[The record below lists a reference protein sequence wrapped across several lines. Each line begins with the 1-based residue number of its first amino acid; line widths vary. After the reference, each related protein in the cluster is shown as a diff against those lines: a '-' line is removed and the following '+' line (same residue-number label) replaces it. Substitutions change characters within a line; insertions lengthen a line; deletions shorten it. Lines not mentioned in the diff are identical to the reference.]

1 MSWVNTYDSLYDAII
16 SSTGSNI
23 NKNIVRAEI
32 NNAWTKGGIK
42 GVEALAQSYGVEAH
56 GRVINSAGQQ
66 FINWWSVGET
76 APVGTYPPAV
86 YQEALEVDTIASTEE
101 KIVLRSLPKVADK
114 SIGSGAVQTFVKW
127 APLVGAVATGVGLGV
142 KSYKDYPVMWSDIS
156 NAIFSANFND
166 LVKIMCREY
175 NGEYKTYIKEDDV
188 ASVISALAY
197 KDVFTVNSIISK
209 IPSDTPSDTEID
221 VNFANIGLPETPA
234 GVFGYNYY
242 LSLAPTHKILGYTN
256 YVNTNNEEI
265 LQFYSIENNNLP
277 TKSIVKKDTYD
288 TYYTEV
294 YNCRFYNI
302 VVDLTTGALKTQFS
316 DIRKGSIYSGYNIRI
331 HSNYNTYVV
340 GGLNSEV
347 INKQGSNPL
356 FFIPETGNTLKNIT
370 PDMSILDIKNKLKN
384 TYPDWFNNGFT
395 SNEYDPTTDS
405 IVENNYIPLTLPTQN
420 PLTHDLDDPEYN
432 QEKAQEG
439 KPDPKNETQTQ
450 PLIQNEPNIPP
461 VSPPTPTP
469 SDNGGGL
476 VGSHGN
482 NGLWS
487 IYNPTLNELKS
498 LGGYLWSSN
507 IIEILQKFLNNPM
520 DCIISLHMIYATPST
535 NGKQNIILGYLD
547 SGVSANVVVN
557 QFIDIDCGSV
567 NTTEYFGDARDYV
580 SPYTNV
586 ECYLPFIGIVKL
598 KTEDIIGSNINI
610 IYTLDVLTGAIL
622 CKIFVTKNG
631 ARQQLYTFNG
641 NASVQIPLTGSDRTR
656 LLSGAVTGAVAGITT
671 GGLIGAV
678 AGGVA
683 GGLMGGTSIERSGN
697 FSANSGA
704 LGIKKP
710 YLIISRKTPYDAD
723 NYNDYYGY
731 PTNKTVVLN
740 NCKGF
745 TRVKDIHVNI
755 PNATNEEKIEIETLL
770 KNGIII

>member
-16 SSTGSNI
+16 ASTGSNI

-32 NNAWTKGGIK
+32 NNAWTKGGLS
-42 GVEALAQSYGVEAH
+42 GVEALAESYGVEDH
-56 GRVINSAGQQ
+56 GRVINKAGQQ

-76 APVGTYPPAV
+76 TPVGSFPPSV
-86 YQEALEVDTIASTEE
+86 YQEALEVDAIASTEE

-114 SIGSGAVQTFVKW
+114 GIGSGAVQTFVKW

-142 KSYKDYPVMWSDIS
+142 KSYKEYPVMWSDIS
-156 NAIFSANFND
+156 DAIFSANFND
-166 LVKIMCREY
+166 LVKVMCREY

-197 KDVFTVNSIISK
+197 KDAFDIDTITSNIPIDTPEGTMDTNFSVVGAPDSPSGIFAYDYYLENFSDYDIIMWADRKIISDSENVTFLYLAK
-209 IPSDTPSDTEID
+209 HEDLPSSGYVQKDLNGRYYINLSNIRFIQAR
-221 VNFANIGLPETPA
+221 VNI
-234 GVFGYNYY
+234 
-242 LSLAPTHKILGYTN
+242 
-256 YVNTNNEEI
+256 
-265 LQFYSIENNNLP
+265 
-277 TKSIVKKDTYD
+277 
-288 TYYTEV
+288 
-294 YNCRFYNI
+294 
-302 VVDLTTGALKTQFS
+302 TTGQLIERYTDVRTA
-316 DIRKGSIYSGYNIRI
+316 SITSGY
-331 HSNYNTYVV
+331 SETEDTKTA
-340 GGLNSEV
+340 GGLNV
-347 INKQGSNPL
+347 TVTQKKGNNPL

-420 PLTHDLDDPEYN
+420 PLIHDLDDPEYN

-439 KPDPKNETQTQ
+439 KPDPENKTQTQ
-450 PLIQNEPNIPP
+450 PLIQNEPDIPP

-547 SGVSANVVVN
+547 SGVSANVVSN

-567 NTTEYFGDARDYV
+567 NTVEYFGDARDYV
-580 SPYTNV
+580 APYTVV

-631 ARQQLYTFNG
+631 AKQQLYTFNG

-656 LLSGAVTGAVAGITT
+656 LLSGAITGAVAGITT

-731 PTNKTVVLN
+731 PSNKTVVLN

-745 TRVKDIHVNI
+745 TRVKDIYIDI
-755 PNATNEEKIEIETLL
+755 PNATSEEKNEIETLL

>member
-16 SSTGSNI
+16 ASTGSNI

-32 NNAWTKGGIK
+32 NNAWTKGGLS
-42 GVEALAQSYGVEAH
+42 GVEALAESYGVEAH

-76 APVGTYPPAV
+76 APVGSFPPSV
-86 YQEALEVDTIASTEE
+86 YQEALEVDAIASTEDT
-101 KIVLRSLPKVADK
+101 IVLRSLPKVADK
-114 SIGSGAVQTFVKW
+114 GIGSGAVQTFVKW
-127 APLVGAVATGVGLGV
+127 SPLVGAIATGVGLGV

-156 NAIFSANFND
+156 DAIFSANFND
-166 LVKIMCREY
+166 LVKIMCRA
-175 NGEYKTYIKEDDV
+175 NAGEYKTYIKEDDV
-188 ASVISALAY
+188 ASVISALAF
-197 KDVFTVNSIISK
+197 KDAFDIDTITSN
-209 IPSDTPSDTEID
+209 IPVDTPEGIMDT
-221 VNFANIGLPETPA
+221 NFSVVGAPDSPS
-234 GVFGYNYY
+234 GVFAYNYY
-242 LSLAPTHKILGYTN
+242 LENFSDYDIIEYVDRKTNDEKENVTFLYLAKH
-256 YVNTNNEEI
+256 ED
-265 LQFYSIENNNLP
+265 LP
-277 TKSIVKKDTYD
+277 TSGYVKKGLNGG
-288 TYYTEV
+288 YYIDLS
-294 YNCRFYNI
+294 NIRFIQARVNI
-302 VVDLTTGALKTQFS
+302 ATGQLIERYTDVRTA
-316 DIRKGSIYSGYNIRI
+316 SITSGYIE
-331 HSNYNTYVV
+331 TEDTKTA
-340 GGLNSEV
+340 GGLNV
-347 INKQGSNPL
+347 TVTQKKGNNPL

-370 PDMSILDIKNKLKN
+370 PDMSISDIKNKLRN

-395 SNEYDPTTDS
+395 SNEYDPTTDT

-450 PLIQNEPNIPP
+450 PLIQNEPSIPP

-487 IYNPTLNELKS
+487 IYNPTINELKS

-557 QFIDIDCGSV
+557 QFINIDCGSV
-567 NTTEYFGDARDYV
+567 NTVEYFGDARDYV
-580 SPYTNV
+580 APYTVV

-631 ARQQLYTFNG
+631 AKQQLYTFNG

-656 LLSGAVTGAVAGITT
+656 LLSGAITGAVAGITA

-723 NYNDYYGY
+723 NYSDYYGY
-731 PTNKTVVLN
+731 PSNKTVVLN
-740 NCKGF
+740 SCKGF
-745 TRVKDIHVNI
+745 TRVKDIHVDI

>member
-42 GVEALAQSYGVEAH
+42 GVEALAESYGVEAH
-56 GRVINSAGQQ
+56 GRVINSAGKE

-76 APVGTYPPAV
+76 APVGNFPPSV
-86 YQEALEVDTIASTEE
+86 YQEALEVNTISSTEDT
-101 KIVLRSLPKVADK
+101 IVLRSLPAVAEK
-114 SIGSGAVQTFVKW
+114 NIGSGAVQTFVKW

-156 NAIFSANFND
+156 DAIFSANFND

-197 KDVFTVNSIISK
+197 KDAFDIDTITSN
-209 IPSDTPSDTEID
+209 IPMDTPEGIMDT
-221 VNFANIGLPETPA
+221 NFSVVGAPDSPSGIFA
-234 GVFGYNYY
+234 YNYY
-242 LSLAPTHKILGYTN
+242 LENFNDYDIIMYEDRKISDNQNVTFLYLAKHEDLPTSAYIKLDTYGSYYTQLSN
-256 YVNTNNEEI
+256 IRFIQAKVNTITGQLIERYTDVRSASI
-265 LQFYSIENNNLP
+265 L
-277 TKSIVKKDTYD
+277 
-288 TYYTEV
+288 
-294 YNCRFYNI
+294 
-302 VVDLTTGALKTQFS
+302 
-316 DIRKGSIYSGYNIRI
+316 SGYIERGD
-331 HSNYNTYVV
+331 SKFA
-340 GGLNSEV
+340 GGLNV
-347 INKQGSNPL
+347 TITNKKGNNPL

-384 TYPDWFNNGFT
+384 TYPNWFNNGFT
-395 SNEYDPTTDS
+395 SNEYDPTTDT

-476 VGSHGN
+476 VGSGSN

-487 IYNPTLNELKS
+487 IYNPTINELKS

-535 NGKQNIILGYLD
+535 GGKQNIILGYLD

-557 QFIDIDCGSV
+557 QFINIDCGSV
-567 NTTEYFGDARDYV
+567 NTVEYFGDARDYV

-631 ARQQLYTFNG
+631 AKQQLYTFNG

-656 LLSGAVTGAVAGITT
+656 LLSGAITGAVAGITA

-731 PTNKTVVLN
+731 PSNKTVVLN
-740 NCKGF
+740 SCKGF

-755 PNATNEEKIEIETLL
+755 PNATNEEKNEIETLL

>member
-42 GVEALAQSYGVEAH
+42 GVEALAESYGVEAH

-76 APVGTYPPAV
+76 APVGTYAPSV
-86 YQEALEVDTIASTEE
+86 YQEALEVNTIASTEDT
-101 KIVLRSLPKVADK
+101 IVLRSLPAVADK
-114 SIGSGAVQTFVKW
+114 GIGSGAVQTFVKW
-127 APLVGAVATGVGLGV
+127 APLVGAIATGVGLGV
-142 KSYKDYPVMWSDIS
+142 KSYKEYPVMWSDIS
-156 NAIFSANFND
+156 DAIFSTNFND
-166 LVKIMCREY
+166 LVKIMCRA
-175 NGEYKTYIKEDDV
+175 NAGEYKTYIKEDDV

-197 KDVFTVNSIISK
+197 KDAFDIDTITSN
-209 IPSDTPSDTEID
+209 IPMDTPDGTTMNT
-221 VNFANIGLPETPA
+221 NFSVVGAPDSPSGIFA
-234 GVFGYNYY
+234 YDYY
-242 LSLAPTHKILGYTN
+242 LENFSDYDIIMYVDRKISDENENVTFLYLAKH
-256 YVNTNNEEI
+256 ED
-265 LQFYSIENNNLP
+265 LP
-277 TKSIVKKDTYD
+277 TSGYVKKGLNGE
-288 TYYTEV
+288 YYIDLS
-294 YNCRFYNI
+294 NIRFIQARANT
-302 VVDLTTGALKTQFS
+302 VTGQLLERYTDVRTA
-316 DIRKGSIYSGYNIRI
+316 SITSGYSEKNDEKKA
-331 HSNYNTYVV
+331 
-340 GGLNSEV
+340 GGLNV
-347 INKQGSNPL
+347 TVTQKKGNNPL

-420 PLTHDLDDPEYN
+420 PLTHDLNDPKYN

-439 KPDPKNETQTQ
+439 KPDPKNETQAQ
-450 PLIQNEPNIPP
+450 PLIQNEPSIPP

-487 IYNPTLNELKS
+487 IYNPTINELKS

-547 SGVSANVVVN
+547 SGVSANVVTN

-567 NTTEYFGDARDYV
+567 NTVEYFGDARDYV
-580 SPYTNV
+580 SPYTVV

-631 ARQQLYTFNG
+631 AKQQLYTFNG

-656 LLSGAVTGAVAGITT
+656 LLSGAITGAVAGITA

-731 PTNKTVVLN
+731 PSNKTVVLN

-745 TRVKDIHVNI
+745 TRVKDIHIDI
-755 PNATNEEKIEIETLL
+755 PNATNEEKNEIETLL

>member
-16 SSTGSNI
+16 ASTGSNI

-32 NNAWTKGGIK
+32 NNAWSKGGLS
-42 GVEALAQSYGVEAH
+42 GVEALAESYGVEAH

-76 APVGTYPPAV
+76 NPIGTYAPSV
-86 YQEALEVDTIASTEE
+86 YQEALEVNTVASTEDT
-101 KIVLRSLPKVADK
+101 IVLRSLPAVADK
-114 SIGSGAVQTFVKW
+114 GIGSGAVQTFVKW
-127 APLVGAVATGVGLGV
+127 APLVGAIATGVGLGV

-156 NAIFSANFND
+156 DAIFSANFND
-166 LVKIMCREY
+166 LVKIMCRA
-175 NGEYKTYIKEDDV
+175 NAGEYKTYIKEDDV
-188 ASVISALAY
+188 ASVISALAF
-197 KDVFTVNSIISK
+197 KDAFDIDTITSN
-209 IPSDTPSDTEID
+209 IPVDTPEGIMDT
-221 VNFANIGLPETPA
+221 NFSVVGAPDSPS
-234 GVFGYNYY
+234 GVFAYNYY
-242 LSLAPTHKILGYTN
+242 LENFSDYDIITYEDRKIISDNENVTFLYLAKHEDLPTSGYVKIDTYGEYYIDLSN
-256 YVNTNNEEI
+256 IRFIQAKVNTITGQLIQRYTDVRRASI
-265 LQFYSIENNNLP
+265 L
-277 TKSIVKKDTYD
+277 
-288 TYYTEV
+288 
-294 YNCRFYNI
+294 
-302 VVDLTTGALKTQFS
+302 
-316 DIRKGSIYSGYNIRI
+316 SGYFERND
-331 HSNYNTYVV
+331 SKFA
-340 GGLNSEV
+340 GGLNV
-347 INKQGSNPL
+347 TVTQKKGNNPL

-395 SNEYDPTTDS
+395 SNEYDPTTDT

-439 KPDPKNETQTQ
+439 KPDPENETQAQ
-450 PLIQNEPNIPP
+450 PLIQNEPSIPP

-487 IYNPTLNELKS
+487 IYNPTINELKS

-547 SGVSANVVVN
+547 SGVNANVVSN
-557 QFIDIDCGSV
+557 QFINIDCGSV
-567 NTTEYFGDARDYV
+567 NTTEYFGDARDYI

-631 ARQQLYTFNG
+631 AKQQLYTFNG

-656 LLSGAVTGAVAGITT
+656 LLSGAITGAVAGITA

-731 PTNKTVVLN
+731 PSNKTVVLN

-745 TRVKDIHVNI
+745 TRVKDIYVDI
-755 PNATNEEKIEIETLL
+755 PNATNEEKNEIETLL

>member
-16 SSTGSNI
+16 ASTGSNI

-32 NNAWTKGGIK
+32 NNAWSKGGIA
-42 GVEALAQSYGVEAH
+42 GVEALAESYGVEAH

-76 APVGTYPPAV
+76 TPVGSFPPSV
-86 YQEALEVDTIASTEE
+86 YQEALEVNTIASTDDT
-101 KIVLRSLPKVADK
+101 IVLRSLPAVADK
-114 SIGSGAVQTFVKW
+114 GIGSGAVQTFVKW

-166 LVKIMCREY
+166 LVKIMCRA
-175 NGEYKTYIKEDDV
+175 NAGEYKTYIKEDDV
-188 ASVISALAY
+188 ASVISALAF
-197 KDVFTVNSIISK
+197 KDAFDIDTITSN
-209 IPSDTPSDTEID
+209 IPVDTPEGIMDT
-221 VNFANIGLPETPA
+221 NFSVVGAPDSPS
-234 GVFGYNYY
+234 GVFAYNYY
-242 LSLAPTHKILGYTN
+242 LENFSDYDIITYEDRKIISDNENVTFLYLAKHEDLPTSGYVKIDTYGEYYIDLSN
-256 YVNTNNEEI
+256 IRFIQAKVNTITGQLIQRYTDVRRASI
-265 LQFYSIENNNLP
+265 L
-277 TKSIVKKDTYD
+277 
-288 TYYTEV
+288 
-294 YNCRFYNI
+294 
-302 VVDLTTGALKTQFS
+302 
-316 DIRKGSIYSGYNIRI
+316 SGYFERND
-331 HSNYNTYVV
+331 SKFA
-340 GGLNSEV
+340 GGLNV
-347 INKQGSNPL
+347 TVTQKKGNNPL

-395 SNEYDPTTDS
+395 SNEYDPTTDT

-439 KPDPKNETQTQ
+439 KPDPENETQAQ
-450 PLIQNEPNIPP
+450 PLIQNEPSIPP

-487 IYNPTLNELKS
+487 IYNPTINELKS

-547 SGVSANVVVN
+547 SGVNANVVSN
-557 QFIDIDCGSV
+557 QFINIDCGSV
-567 NTTEYFGDARDYV
+567 NTTEYFGDARDYI

-631 ARQQLYTFNG
+631 AKQQLYTFNG

-656 LLSGAVTGAVAGITT
+656 LLSGAITGAVAGITA

-731 PTNKTVVLN
+731 PSNKTVVLN

-745 TRVKDIHVNI
+745 TRVKDIYVDI
-755 PNATNEEKIEIETLL
+755 PNATNEEKNEIETLL
-770 KNGIII
+770 KTGIVI

>member
-42 GVEALAQSYGVEAH
+42 GVEALAESYGVEAH

-76 APVGTYPPAV
+76 TPVGTFPPSV
-86 YQEALEVDTIASTEE
+86 YQEALEVNTVASTEDT
-101 KIVLRSLPKVADK
+101 IVLRSLPKVADK

-156 NAIFSANFND
+156 DAIFSANFND

-188 ASVISALAY
+188 ADIISALAF
-197 KDVFTVNSIISK
+197 KDAFDIDTITSN
-209 IPSDTPSDTEID
+209 IPVDTPEGIMDT
-221 VNFANIGLPETPA
+221 NFSVVGAPDSPSGIFA
-234 GVFGYNYY
+234 YNYY
-242 LSLAPTHKILGYTN
+242 LENFSDYDIIMNADRKISDSENVTFLYLAKH
-256 YVNTNNEEI
+256 ED
-265 LQFYSIENNNLP
+265 LP
-277 TKSIVKKDTYD
+277 TSGYVKKGLDGE
-288 TYYTEV
+288 YYI
-294 YNCRFYNI
+294 NLSNIRFIQARANTI
-302 VVDLTTGALKTQFS
+302 TGQLIERYTDVRQAP
-316 DIRKGSIYSGYNIRI
+316 IISGYIETENDK
-331 HSNYNTYVV
+331 TA
-340 GGLNSEV
+340 GGLNV
-347 INKQGSNPL
+347 TVMHKKGNNPL

-395 SNEYDPTTDS
+395 SNEYDPTTDT

-420 PLTHDLDDPEYN
+420 PLTHDLDNPEYN

-439 KPDPKNETQTQ
+439 KPGPKNETQTQ

-476 VGSHGN
+476 VGSGSN

-487 IYNPTLNELKS
+487 IYNPTINELKS

-535 NGKQNIILGYLD
+535 NDKQNIILGYLD

-557 QFIDIDCGSV
+557 QFINIDCGSV
-567 NTTEYFGDARDYV
+567 NTVEYFGDARDYV
-580 SPYTNV
+580 SPYTDV

-598 KTEDIIGSNINI
+598 KTEDIISSNINI

-631 ARQQLYTFNG
+631 AKQQLYTFNG

-656 LLSGAVTGAVAGITT
+656 LLSGAITGAMAGITT

-678 AGGVA
+678 AGSVA
-683 GGLMGGTSIERSGN
+683 GGLMGGTSIERRGN

-731 PTNKTVVLN
+731 PSNKTVVLN
-740 NCKGF
+740 SCKGF

-755 PNATNEEKIEIETLL
+755 PNATNEEKNEIETLL

>member
-16 SSTGSNI
+16 ASTGSNI

-32 NNAWTKGGIK
+32 NNAWTKGGLS
-42 GVEALAQSYGVEAH
+42 GVEALAESYGVEAH
-56 GRVINSAGQQ
+56 GRVINKAGQQ

-76 APVGTYPPAV
+76 TPVGSFPPSV
-86 YQEALEVDTIASTEE
+86 YQEALEVNTVASTEDT
-101 KIVLRSLPKVADK
+101 IVLRSLPKVADK
-114 SIGSGAVQTFVKW
+114 GIGSGAVQTFVKW

-156 NAIFSANFND
+156 DAIFNANFND
-166 LVKIMCREY
+166 LVKVMCRA
-175 NGEYKTYIKEDDV
+175 NAGEYKTYIKEDDV

-197 KDVFTVNSIISK
+197 KDAFDIDTITSN
-209 IPSDTPSDTEID
+209 IPMDTPDGIMDT
-221 VNFANIGLPETPA
+221 NFSVVGAPDSPSGIFA
-234 GVFGYNYY
+234 YNYY
-242 LSLAPTHKILGYTN
+242 LENFSDYDIIEYVDRKIISDNENVTFLYLAKH
-256 YVNTNNEEI
+256 ED
-265 LQFYSIENNNLP
+265 LP
-277 TKSIVKKDTYD
+277 TSGYVKKGLNGG
-288 TYYTEV
+288 YYTDLR
-294 YNCRFYNI
+294 NIRFIQARANTI
-302 VVDLTTGALKTQFS
+302 TGQLVERYTDVRTA
-316 DIRKGSIYSGYNIRI
+316 SITSGYIE
-331 HSNYNTYVV
+331 TEDTKKA
-340 GGLNSEV
+340 GGLNV
-347 INKQGSNPL
+347 TVTQKKGNNPL

-370 PDMSILDIKNKLKN
+370 PDMSILDIKNKLRN

-395 SNEYDPTTDS
+395 SNEYDPTTDT

-439 KPDPKNETQTQ
+439 KPDPKNETQAQ
-450 PLIQNEPNIPP
+450 PLIQNEPSIPP
-461 VSPPTPTP
+461 ISPPTPTP

-487 IYNPTLNELKS
+487 IYNPTINELKS

-557 QFIDIDCGSV
+557 QFINIDCGSV
-567 NTTEYFGDARDYV
+567 NTVEYFGDARDYV
-580 SPYTNV
+580 APYTTV

-598 KTEDIIGSNINI
+598 KTEDIIASNINI

-631 ARQQLYTFNG
+631 AKQQLYTFNG

-656 LLSGAVTGAVAGITT
+656 LLSGAITGAVAGITA

-731 PTNKTVVLN
+731 PSNKTVVLN

-745 TRVKDIHVNI
+745 TRVKDIYVDI
-755 PNATNEEKIEIETLL
+755 PNATNEEKNEIETLL

>member
-16 SSTGSNI
+16 ASTGSNI

-32 NNAWTKGGIK
+32 NNAWTKGGLS
-42 GVEALAQSYGVEAH
+42 GVEALAESYGVEAH

-76 APVGTYPPAV
+76 APVGSFPPSV
-86 YQEALEVDTIASTEE
+86 YQEALEVDAIASTEDT
-101 KIVLRSLPKVADK
+101 IVLRSLPKVADK
-114 SIGSGAVQTFVKW
+114 GIGSGAVQTFVKW
-127 APLVGAVATGVGLGV
+127 SPLVGAIATGVGLGV

-156 NAIFSANFND
+156 DAIFSANFND
-166 LVKIMCREY
+166 LVKIMCRA
-175 NGEYKTYIKEDDV
+175 NAGEYKTYIKEDDV

-197 KDVFTVNSIISK
+197 KDAFDIDTITSN
-209 IPSDTPSDTEID
+209 IPVDTPEGIMDT
-221 VNFANIGLPETPA
+221 NFSVVGAPDSPSGIFA
-234 GVFGYNYY
+234 YNYY
-242 LSLAPTHKILGYTN
+242 LENFSDYDIIAYADRKTNDKKENVTFLYLAKH
-256 YVNTNNEEI
+256 ED
-265 LQFYSIENNNLP
+265 LP
-277 TKSIVKKDTYD
+277 TSGYVKKGLNGE
-288 TYYTEV
+288 YYIDLS
-294 YNCRFYNI
+294 NIRFIQARVNI
-302 VVDLTTGALKTQFS
+302 ATGQLIERYTDVRTA
-316 DIRKGSIYSGYNIRI
+316 SITSGYIE
-331 HSNYNTYVV
+331 TEDEKTA
-340 GGLNSEV
+340 GGLNV
-347 INKQGSNPL
+347 TVTQKKGNNPL

-370 PDMSILDIKNKLKN
+370 PDMSILDIKNKLRN

-395 SNEYDPTTDS
+395 SNEYDPTTNT

-439 KPDPKNETQTQ
+439 KPDPKNETQAQ
-450 PLIQNEPNIPP
+450 PLIQNEPSIPP

-487 IYNPTLNELKS
+487 IYNPTINELKS

-557 QFIDIDCGSV
+557 QFINIDCGSV

-580 SPYTNV
+580 APYTVV

-631 ARQQLYTFNG
+631 AKQQLYTFNG

-656 LLSGAVTGAVAGITT
+656 LLSGAITGAVAGITA

-731 PTNKTVVLN
+731 PSNKTVVLN

-745 TRVKDIHVNI
+745 TRVKDIYVDI

>member
-1 MSWVNTYDSLYDAII
+1 MGWVNTYDSLYDAII

-42 GVEALAQSYGVEAH
+42 GVEALAESYGVEAH

-86 YQEALEVDTIASTEE
+86 YQEALEVNTIASTDDT
-101 KIVLRSLPKVADK
+101 IVLRSLPAVADK

-156 NAIFSANFND
+156 DAVFSANFND
-166 LVKIMCREY
+166 LAKIMCRA
-175 NGEYKTYIKEDDV
+175 NAGEYKTYIKEDDV
-188 ASVISALAY
+188 AGIISALAF
-197 KDVFTVNSIISK
+197 KDAFDIDTITSN
-209 IPSDTPSDTEID
+209 IPIDTPEGTMDT
-221 VNFANIGLPETPA
+221 NFSVVGAPDSPSGIFA
-234 GVFGYNYY
+234 YNYY
-242 LSLAPTHKILGYTN
+242 LENFSDYDIIMYNDRKISDEQNVTFLYCAKH
-256 YVNTNNEEI
+256 VD
-265 LQFYSIENNNLP
+265 LP
-277 TKSIVKKDTYD
+277 T
-288 TYYTEV
+288 
-294 YNCRFYNI
+294 
-302 VVDLTTGALKTQFS
+302 
-316 DIRKGSIYSGYNIRI
+316 SGYVKYDKFSGMYYIELNNIRFI
-331 HSNYNTYVV
+331 SAKANTITGQLIERHTDVRNASILSGYSDKNDEKIA
-340 GGLNSEV
+340 GGLNV
-347 INKQGSNPL
+347 TVMHKKGNNPL

-395 SNEYDPTTDS
+395 SNEYDPTTDT

-450 PLIQNEPNIPP
+450 PLIQNEPSIPP

-487 IYNPTLNELKS
+487 IYNPTINELKS

-547 SGVSANVVVN
+547 SGVSANVVDN
-557 QFIDIDCGSV
+557 QFINIDCGSV
-567 NTTEYFGDARDYV
+567 NTVEYFGDARDYV

-598 KTEDIIGSNINI
+598 KTEDIISSNINI

-631 ARQQLYTFNG
+631 AKQQLYTFNG

-656 LLSGAVTGAVAGITT
+656 LLSGAITGAVAGITA

-731 PTNKTVVLN
+731 PSNKTVVLN

-745 TRVKDIHVNI
+745 TRVKDIHVDI
-755 PNATNEEKIEIETLL
+755 PNATNEEKNEIETLL

>member
-42 GVEALAQSYGVEAH
+42 GVEALAESYGVEAH

-76 APVGTYPPAV
+76 APVGSYPPSV
-86 YQEALEVDTIASTEE
+86 YQEALEVNTVASTEE
-101 KIVLRSLPKVADK
+101 KIVLRSLPAVTDK
-114 SIGSGAVQTFVKW
+114 GIGSGAVQTFVKW
-127 APLVGAVATGVGLGV
+127 APLVGAIATGVGLGV

-156 NAIFSANFND
+156 DAIFSANFND
-166 LVKIMCREY
+166 LVKIMCRA
-175 NGEYKTYIKEDDV
+175 NAGEYKTYIKEDDV

-197 KDVFTVNSIISK
+197 KDAFDIDTITSN
-209 IPSDTPSDTEID
+209 IPADTPEGIMDT
-221 VNFANIGLPETPA
+221 NFSVVGAPDSPSGIFA
-234 GVFGYNYY
+234 YNYY
-242 LSLAPTHKILGYTN
+242 LENFSDYDIIMYADRKVSDSENVTFLYLAKHGD
-256 YVNTNNEEI
+256 
-265 LQFYSIENNNLP
+265 LP
-277 TKSIVKKDTYD
+277 TSGYVKKGLNGE
-288 TYYTEV
+288 YYIDLS
-294 YNCRFYNI
+294 NIRFIQARANTI
-302 VVDLTTGALKTQFS
+302 TGQLIERYTDVRNAAIF
-316 DIRKGSIYSGYNIRI
+316 SGY
-331 HSNYNTYVV
+331 SETADEKSA
-340 GGLNSEV
+340 GGLNV
-347 INKQGSNPL
+347 TVTQKKGNNPL

-370 PDMSILDIKNKLKN
+370 PDMSISDIKNKLKN

-439 KPDPKNETQTQ
+439 KPDPKNETQAQ
-450 PLIQNEPNIPP
+450 PLIQNEPSIPP

-469 SDNGGGL
+469 NDNGGGL

-547 SGVSANVVVN
+547 SGVSANIVVN

-580 SPYTNV
+580 SPYTVV

-598 KTEDIIGSNINI
+598 KTEDIIGSSINI

-631 ARQQLYTFNG
+631 AKQQLYTFNG

-656 LLSGAVTGAVAGITT
+656 LLSGAITGTVAGFTA

-723 NYNDYYGY
+723 NYNNYYGY
-731 PTNKTVVLN
+731 PSNKTVILN
-740 NCKGF
+740 SCKGF
-745 TRVKDIHVNI
+745 TRVKDIYVDI
-755 PNATNEEKIEIETLL
+755 PNATNEEKNEIETLL

>member
-1 MSWVNTYDSLYDAII
+1 MGWVNTYDSLYDAII

-42 GVEALAQSYGVEAH
+42 GVEALAESYGVEAH

-86 YQEALEVDTIASTEE
+86 YQEALEVNTIASTDDT
-101 KIVLRSLPKVADK
+101 IVLRSLPAVADK

-156 NAIFSANFND
+156 DAVFSANFND
-166 LVKIMCREY
+166 LAKIMCRA
-175 NGEYKTYIKEDDV
+175 NAGEYKTYIKEDDV
-188 ASVISALAY
+188 AGIISALAF
-197 KDVFTVNSIISK
+197 KDAFDIDTITSN
-209 IPSDTPSDTEID
+209 IPTDTPNGIMDT
-221 VNFANIGLPETPA
+221 NFSVVGAPDSPSGIFA
-234 GVFGYNYY
+234 YNYY
-242 LSLAPTHKILGYTN
+242 LENFSDYDIIMYVDRKI
-256 YVNTNNEEI
+256 
-265 LQFYSIENNNLP
+265 IEDNQNITFLYCAKHENLP
-277 TKSIVKKDTYD
+277 TSSYVKKGLSG
-288 TYYTEV
+288 TYYTELS
-294 YNCRFYNI
+294 NIRFISAKVDNATGSLVERHTDVRNANI
-302 VVDLTTGALKTQFS
+302 V
-316 DIRKGSIYSGYNIRI
+316 SGY
-331 HSNYNTYVV
+331 SETVDSKTA
-340 GGLNSEV
+340 GGLNATV
-347 INKQGSNPL
+347 TQKQGNNPL

-395 SNEYDPTTDS
+395 SNEYDPTTDT

-450 PLIQNEPNIPP
+450 PLIQNEPSIPP

-487 IYNPTLNELKS
+487 IYNPTINELKS

-547 SGVSANVVVN
+547 SGVSANVVDN
-557 QFIDIDCGSV
+557 QFINIDCGSV
-567 NTTEYFGDARDYV
+567 NTVEYFGDARDYV

-598 KTEDIIGSNINI
+598 KTEDIISSNINI

-631 ARQQLYTFNG
+631 AKQQLYTFNG

-656 LLSGAVTGAVAGITT
+656 LLSGAITGAVAGITA

-731 PTNKTVVLN
+731 PSNKTVVLN
-740 NCKGF
+740 SCKGF
-745 TRVKDIHVNI
+745 TRIKDIHVDI
-755 PNATNEEKIEIETLL
+755 PNATNEEKNEIETLL

>member
-32 NNAWTKGGIK
+32 NNAWTKGGLS
-42 GVEALAQSYGVEAH
+42 GVEALAESYGVEAH

-76 APVGTYPPAV
+76 TPVGNFPPSV
-86 YQEALEVDTIASTEE
+86 YQEALEVNTVASTEDT
-101 KIVLRSLPKVADK
+101 IVLRSLPAVAEK
-114 SIGSGAVQTFVKW
+114 NIGSGAVQTFVKW
-127 APLVGAVATGVGLGV
+127 APIVGAVATGVGLGV

-156 NAIFSANFND
+156 DAIFSANFND
-166 LVKIMCREY
+166 LVKIMCRA
-175 NGEYKTYIKEDDV
+175 NAGEYKTYIKEDDV

-197 KDVFTVNSIISK
+197 KDAFDIDTIISN
-209 IPSDTPSDTEID
+209 IPVDTPEGIIDT
-221 VNFANIGLPETPA
+221 NFSVVGAPDSPSGIFA
-234 GVFGYNYY
+234 YNYY
-242 LSLAPTHKILGYTN
+242 LENFSDYDIIQ
-256 YVNTNNEEI
+256 YVDRKSNDEK
-265 LQFYSIENNNLP
+265 ENITFLYVAKHEDLP
-277 TKSIVKKDTYD
+277 TSGYVKKDTYGR
-288 TYYTEV
+288 YYIDLS
-294 YNCRFYNI
+294 NIRFIQARVNI
-302 VVDLTTGALKTQFS
+302 ATGQLIERYS
-316 DIRKGSIYSGYNIRI
+316 DVRTASIMSGYSETANEK
-331 HSNYNTYVV
+331 TA
-340 GGLNSEV
+340 GGLNV
-347 INKQGSNPL
+347 TVTQKKGNNPL

-370 PDMSILDIKNKLKN
+370 PDMSILDIKNKLRN

-395 SNEYDPTTDS
+395 SNEYDPTTDT

-439 KPDPKNETQTQ
+439 KPDPKNETQAQ
-450 PLIQNEPNIPP
+450 PLIQNEPSIPP

-547 SGVSANVVVN
+547 SGVSANVVSN
-557 QFIDIDCGSV
+557 QFINIDCGSV

-631 ARQQLYTFNG
+631 AKQQLYTFNG

-656 LLSGAVTGAVAGITT
+656 LLSGAITGAVAGITA

-731 PTNKTVVLN
+731 PSNKTVVLN

-745 TRVKDIHVNI
+745 TRVKDIHVDI
-755 PNATNEEKIEIETLL
+755 PNATNEEKNEIETLL

>member
-42 GVEALAQSYGVEAH
+42 GVEALAESYGVEAH
-56 GRVINSAGQQ
+56 GRVINSAGKE

-86 YQEALEVDTIASTEE
+86 YQEALEVNTIASTEDT
-101 KIVLRSLPKVADK
+101 IVLRSLPAVAEK
-114 SIGSGAVQTFVKW
+114 NIGSGAVQTFVKW
-127 APLVGAVATGVGLGV
+127 APIVGAVATGVGLGV

-156 NAIFSANFND
+156 DAIFSANFND

-197 KDVFTVNSIISK
+197 KDAFDIDTITSN
-209 IPSDTPSDTEID
+209 IPMDTPEGIMDT
-221 VNFANIGLPETPA
+221 NFSIVGAPDSPSGIFA
-234 GVFGYNYY
+234 YNYY
-242 LSLAPTHKILGYTN
+242 LENFNDYDIIMYGDRKISDEQNVTFLYLAKH
-256 YVNTNNEEI
+256 ED
-265 LQFYSIENNNLP
+265 LP
-277 TKSIVKKDTYD
+277 TSAYIQRDINGS
-288 TYYTEV
+288 YYTQLS
-294 YNCRFYNI
+294 NIRFIQAKANTI
-302 VVDLTTGALKTQFS
+302 TGQLIERYTDVRSA
-316 DIRKGSIYSGYNIRI
+316 SIISGYIE
-331 HSNYNTYVV
+331 SEDSKVA
-340 GGLNSEV
+340 GGLNATV
-347 INKQGSNPL
+347 MHKKGNNPL

-395 SNEYDPTTDS
+395 SNEYDPTTDT

-439 KPDPKNETQTQ
+439 KPNPKNETQTQ

-476 VGSHGN
+476 VGSGSN

-487 IYNPTLNELKS
+487 IYNPTINELKS

-547 SGVSANVVVN
+547 SGVSANVVSN
-557 QFIDIDCGSV
+557 QFINIDCGSV
-567 NTTEYFGDARDYV
+567 STTEYFGDARDYV
-580 SPYTNV
+580 SPYTDV

-631 ARQQLYTFNG
+631 AKQQLYTFNG

-656 LLSGAVTGAVAGITT
+656 LLSGAITGAVAGITA

-731 PTNKTVVLN
+731 PSNKTVVLN
-740 NCKGF
+740 SCKGF

-755 PNATNEEKIEIETLL
+755 PNATNEEKNEIEALL

>member
-16 SSTGSNI
+16 ASTGSNI

-32 NNAWTKGGIK
+32 NNAWTKGGLS
-42 GVEALAQSYGVEAH
+42 GVEALAESYGVEAH

-76 APVGTYPPAV
+76 SPIGTYAPSV
-86 YQEALEVDTIASTEE
+86 YQEALEVNTVASTEDT
-101 KIVLRSLPKVADK
+101 IVLRSLPAVADK
-114 SIGSGAVQTFVKW
+114 GIGSGAVQTFVKW

-142 KSYKDYPVMWSDIS
+142 KSYKEYPVMWSDIS
-156 NAIFSANFND
+156 DAIFSANFND

-188 ASVISALAY
+188 ASVISALAF
-197 KDVFTVNSIISK
+197 KDAFDIDTITSNIHAGTPEGTMDTNFSVVGAPDS
-209 IPSDTPSDTEID
+209 PSGI
-221 VNFANIGLPETPA
+221 FA
-234 GVFGYNYY
+234 YNYY
-242 LSLAPTHKILGYTN
+242 LENFNDYDIIMYSDRKISDSENVTFLYLAKH
-256 YVNTNNEEI
+256 ED
-265 LQFYSIENNNLP
+265 LP
-277 TKSIVKKDTYD
+277 TSGYVQKDLNG
-288 TYYTEV
+288 TYYI
-294 YNCRFYNI
+294 NLSNIRFIQARANTI
-302 VVDLTTGALKTQFS
+302 TGQLIERYTDVRNAP
-316 DIRKGSIYSGYNIRI
+316 IISGYIEGKDEK
-331 HSNYNTYVV
+331 TA
-340 GGLNSEV
+340 GGLNATV
-347 INKQGSNPL
+347 THKKGNNPL

-487 IYNPTLNELKS
+487 IYNPTINELKS

-547 SGVSANVVVN
+547 SGVSANVVSN
-557 QFIDIDCGSV
+557 QFINIDCGSV
-567 NTTEYFGDARDYV
+567 NTAEYFGDARDYV
-580 SPYTNV
+580 SPYTDV

-598 KTEDIIGSNINI
+598 KTEDIIASNINI

-731 PTNKTVVLN
+731 PTNKTVILN
-740 NCKGF
+740 SCKGF

>member
-32 NNAWTKGGIK
+32 NNAWNKGGIA
-42 GVEALAQSYGVEAH
+42 GVEALAKSYGVEAH
-56 GRVINSAGQQ
+56 GRVINSAGKQ

-76 APVGTYPPAV
+76 APIGTYAPSV
-86 YQEALEVDTIASTEE
+86 YQEALEVNTIASTEE
-101 KIVLRSLPKVADK
+101 KIVLRSLPAVADK

-127 APLVGAVATGVGLGV
+127 APIVGAVATGVGLGV

-156 NAIFSANFND
+156 DAVFSANFND
-166 LVKIMCREY
+166 LAKIMCREY

-188 ASVISALAY
+188 AGIISALAY
-197 KDVFTVNSIISK
+197 KDAFDIDTIISN
-209 IPSDTPSDTEID
+209 IPADIPEGIMDTNFSVVGAPDSPSGI
-221 VNFANIGLPETPA
+221 FA
-234 GVFGYNYY
+234 YNYY
-242 LSLAPTHKILGYTN
+242 LENFNDYDIIMYTDTKISDDNQNVTFLYLAKHEDLPTSAYVQKGMSGGYYTRLN
-256 YVNTNNEEI
+256 NIRFISTKVNTI
-265 LQFYSIENNNLP
+265 TGQLIER
-277 TKSIVKKDTYD
+277 
-288 TYYTEV
+288 YTDV
-294 YNCRFYNI
+294 RTANI
-302 VVDLTTGALKTQFS
+302 
-316 DIRKGSIYSGYNIRI
+316 ISGYRETENEK
-331 HSNYNTYVV
+331 SA
-340 GGLNSEV
+340 GGLNATV
-347 INKQGSNPL
+347 THKKGNNPL

-370 PDMSILDIKNKLKN
+370 PDLSILDIKNKLRN
-384 TYPDWFNNGFT
+384 NYPDWFNNGFT
-395 SNEYDPTTDS
+395 SNEYDPTTNT

-420 PLTHDLDDPEYN
+420 PLTHDLDNPEYN

-450 PLIQNEPNIPP
+450 PLIQNEPSIPP

-476 VGSHGN
+476 VGSGSN

-487 IYNPTLNELKS
+487 IYNPTINELKS

-520 DCIISLHMIYATPST
+520 DCIISLHMIYSTPST

-547 SGVSANVVVN
+547 SGVSANVVNN
-557 QFIDIDCGSV
+557 QFINIDCGSV
-567 NTTEYFGDARDYV
+567 NVSEYFGDARDYV
-580 SPYTNV
+580 SPYTDV

-631 ARQQLYTFNG
+631 AKQQLYTFNG

-656 LLSGAVTGAVAGITT
+656 LLSGAITGAVAGITT

-678 AGGVA
+678 AGGVS

-740 NCKGF
+740 SCKGF

-770 KNGIII
+770 KNGVVI

>member
-16 SSTGSNI
+16 ASTGSNI

-32 NNAWTKGGIK
+32 NNAWTKGGLS
-42 GVEALAQSYGVEAH
+42 GVEALAESYGVEAH

-76 APVGTYPPAV
+76 APVGSFPPSV
-86 YQEALEVDTIASTEE
+86 YQEALEVDAIASTEDT
-101 KIVLRSLPKVADK
+101 IVLRSLPKVADK
-114 SIGSGAVQTFVKW
+114 GIGSGAVQTFVKW
-127 APLVGAVATGVGLGV
+127 SPLVGAIATGVGLGV

-156 NAIFSANFND
+156 DAIFSANFND
-166 LVKIMCREY
+166 LVKIMCRA
-175 NGEYKTYIKEDDV
+175 NAGEYKTYIKEDDV
-188 ASVISALAY
+188 ASVISALAF
-197 KDVFTVNSIISK
+197 KDAFDIDTITSN
-209 IPSDTPSDTEID
+209 IPVDTPEGIMDT
-221 VNFANIGLPETPA
+221 NFSVVGAPDSPS
-234 GVFGYNYY
+234 GVFAYNYY
-242 LSLAPTHKILGYTN
+242 LENFSDYDIIEYVDRKTNDEKENVTFLYLAKH
-256 YVNTNNEEI
+256 ED
-265 LQFYSIENNNLP
+265 LP
-277 TKSIVKKDTYD
+277 TSGYVKKGLNGG
-288 TYYTEV
+288 YYIDLS
-294 YNCRFYNI
+294 NIRFIQARVNI
-302 VVDLTTGALKTQFS
+302 ATGQLIERYTDVRTA
-316 DIRKGSIYSGYNIRI
+316 SITSGYIE
-331 HSNYNTYVV
+331 TEDTKTA
-340 GGLNSEV
+340 GGLNV
-347 INKQGSNPL
+347 TVTQKKGNNPL

-370 PDMSILDIKNKLKN
+370 PDMSISDIKNKLRN

-395 SNEYDPTTDS
+395 SNEYDPTTDT

-450 PLIQNEPNIPP
+450 PLIQNEPSIPP

-487 IYNPTLNELKS
+487 IYNPTINELKS

-547 SGVSANVVVN
+547 SGVSSNVVNN
-557 QFIDIDCGSV
+557 QFINIDCGSV
-567 NTTEYFGDARDYV
+567 NTVEYFGDARDYV
-580 SPYTNV
+580 APYTVV

-631 ARQQLYTFNG
+631 AKQQLYTFNG

-656 LLSGAVTGAVAGITT
+656 LLSGAITGAVAGITA

-723 NYNDYYGY
+723 NYSDYYGY
-731 PTNKTVVLN
+731 PSNKTVVLN
-740 NCKGF
+740 SCKGF
-745 TRVKDIHVNI
+745 TRVKDIHVDI

>member
-42 GVEALAQSYGVEAH
+42 GVEALAESYGVEAH
-56 GRVINSAGQQ
+56 GRVINSAGKE

-76 APVGTYPPAV
+76 TPVGTFPPSV
-86 YQEALEVDTIASTEE
+86 YQEALEVNTVASTEDT
-101 KIVLRSLPKVADK
+101 IVLRSLPKVADK

-156 NAIFSANFND
+156 DAIFSANFNE

-197 KDVFTVNSIISK
+197 KDAFDIDTITSN
-209 IPSDTPSDTEID
+209 IPMDTPEGIMDT
-221 VNFANIGLPETPA
+221 NFSVVGAPDSPSGIFA
-234 GVFGYNYY
+234 YNYY
-242 LSLAPTHKILGYTN
+242 LENFNDYDIIMYEDRKISDEQNVTFLYLAKH
-256 YVNTNNEEI
+256 ED
-265 LQFYSIENNNLP
+265 LP
-277 TKSIVKKDTYD
+277 TSAYIKQDGYGS
-288 TYYTEV
+288 YYTQLS
-294 YNCRFYNI
+294 NIRFIQAKANTI
-302 VVDLTTGALKTQFS
+302 TGQLIERYTDVRSA
-316 DIRKGSIYSGYNIRI
+316 SIISGYIERGN
-331 HSNYNTYVV
+331 SKVA
-340 GGLNSEV
+340 GGLNTTV
-347 INKQGSNPL
+347 IHKKGNNPL

-395 SNEYDPTTDS
+395 SNEYDPTTDT

-476 VGSHGN
+476 VGSGSN

-547 SGVSANVVVN
+547 SGVSANVVSN
-557 QFIDIDCGSV
+557 QFINIDCGSV
-567 NTTEYFGDARDYV
+567 STTEYFGDARDYV
-580 SPYTNV
+580 SPYTDV

-598 KTEDIIGSNINI
+598 KTEDIISSNINI

-631 ARQQLYTFNG
+631 AKQQLYTFNG

-656 LLSGAVTGAVAGITT
+656 LLSGAITGAVAGITA

-731 PTNKTVVLN
+731 PSNKTVVLN
-740 NCKGF
+740 SCKGF

-755 PNATNEEKIEIETLL
+755 PNATNEEKNEIETLL

>member
-42 GVEALAQSYGVEAH
+42 GVEALAESYGVEAH

-76 APVGTYPPAV
+76 TPVGTFPPSV
-86 YQEALEVDTIASTEE
+86 YQEALEVNTIASTEDT
-101 KIVLRSLPKVADK
+101 IVLRSLPKVADK

-156 NAIFSANFND
+156 DAIFSANFND

-188 ASVISALAY
+188 ADIISALAF
-197 KDVFTVNSIISK
+197 KDAFDIDTITSN
-209 IPSDTPSDTEID
+209 IPVDTPEGIMDT
-221 VNFANIGLPETPA
+221 NFSVVGAPDSPSGIFA
-234 GVFGYNYY
+234 YNYY
-242 LSLAPTHKILGYTN
+242 LENFSDYDIIMNADRKISDSENVTFLYLAKH
-256 YVNTNNEEI
+256 ED
-265 LQFYSIENNNLP
+265 LP
-277 TKSIVKKDTYD
+277 TSGYVKKGLDGE
-288 TYYTEV
+288 YYI
-294 YNCRFYNI
+294 NLSNIRFIQARANTI
-302 VVDLTTGALKTQFS
+302 TGQLIERYTDVRQAP
-316 DIRKGSIYSGYNIRI
+316 IISGYIETENDK
-331 HSNYNTYVV
+331 TA
-340 GGLNSEV
+340 GGLNV
-347 INKQGSNPL
+347 TVMHKKGNNPL

-395 SNEYDPTTDS
+395 SNEYDPTTDT

-476 VGSHGN
+476 VGSGSN

-487 IYNPTLNELKS
+487 IYNPTINELKS

-535 NGKQNIILGYLD
+535 NDKQNIILGYLD

-557 QFIDIDCGSV
+557 QFINIDCGSV
-567 NTTEYFGDARDYV
+567 NTVEYFGDARDYV
-580 SPYTNV
+580 SPYTDV

-598 KTEDIIGSNINI
+598 KTEDIISSNINI

-631 ARQQLYTFNG
+631 AKQQLYTFNG

-656 LLSGAVTGAVAGITT
+656 LLSGAITGAVAGITT

-731 PTNKTVVLN
+731 PSNKTVVLN
-740 NCKGF
+740 SCKGF

-755 PNATNEEKIEIETLL
+755 PNATNEEKNEIETLL

>member
-1 MSWVNTYDSLYDAII
+1 MSWVNSYDSLYDAII

-32 NNAWTKGGIK
+32 NNAWTKGGIA
-42 GVEALAQSYGVEAH
+42 GVEALAESYGVEAH
-56 GRVINSAGQQ
+56 GRVINKAGQQ

-76 APVGTYPPAV
+76 APVGTYPPSV
-86 YQEALEVDTIASTEE
+86 YQEALEVNTIASTEE

-114 SIGSGAVQTFVKW
+114 GIGSGAVQTFVKW

-142 KSYKDYPVMWSDIS
+142 KSYKEYPVMWSDIS
-156 NAIFSANFND
+156 DAVFSANFNE
-166 LVKIMCREY
+166 LAKVMCREY

-188 ASVISALAY
+188 AGIISALAY
-197 KDVFTVNSIISK
+197 KDAFDIDTITSN
-209 IPSDTPSDTEID
+209 IPIDTPEGTMDT
-221 VNFANIGLPETPA
+221 NFSVVGAPDSPSGIFA
-234 GVFGYNYY
+234 YNYY
-242 LSLAPTHKILGYTN
+242 LENFSDYDIIAYEDRK
-256 YVNTNNEEI
+256 TNNN
-265 LQFYSIENNNLP
+265 ENVTFLYAAKHEDLP
-277 TKSIVKKDTYD
+277 TSGYVKKDTYGR
-288 TYYTEV
+288 YYIDLS
-294 YNCRFYNI
+294 NIRFI
-302 VVDLTTGALKTQFS
+302 QAKVDSTTGQLLQRFS
-316 DIRKGSIYSGYNIRI
+316 DVRTASILSGYSEIG
-331 HSNYNTYVV
+331 SSKYA
-340 GGLNSEV
+340 GGLNATV
-347 INKQGSNPL
+347 THKQGNNPL

-370 PDMSILDIKNKLKN
+370 PDMSIPDIKNKLKN

-420 PLTHDLDDPEYN
+420 PLIHDLDDPEYN

-450 PLIQNEPNIPP
+450 PLIQNEPDIPP

-580 SPYTNV
+580 SPYTVV

-598 KTEDIIGSNINI
+598 KTEDIIGSSINI

-631 ARQQLYTFNG
+631 AKQQLYTFNG

-656 LLSGAVTGAVAGITT
+656 LLSGAITGTVAGFTA

-731 PTNKTVVLN
+731 PSNKTVILN
-740 NCKGF
+740 SCKGF
-745 TRVKDIHVNI
+745 TRVKDIYIDI
-755 PNATNEEKIEIETLL
+755 PNATNEEKNEIETLL
-770 KNGIII
+770 KNGVII

>member
-1 MSWVNTYDSLYDAII
+1 MSWVNSYDSLYDAII

-42 GVEALAQSYGVEAH
+42 GVEALAESYGVEAH

-86 YQEALEVDTIASTEE
+86 YQEALEVNTIASTEDT
-101 KIVLRSLPKVADK
+101 IVLRSLPAVADK
-114 SIGSGAVQTFVKW
+114 GIGSGAVQTFVKW
-127 APLVGAVATGVGLGV
+127 APLVGAIATGVGLGV

-156 NAIFSANFND
+156 DAIFNANFND
-166 LVKIMCREY
+166 LVKIMCRA
-175 NGEYKTYIKEDDV
+175 NAGEYKTYIKEDDV
-188 ASVISALAY
+188 ASVISALAF
-197 KDVFTVNSIISK
+197 KDAFDIDTITSN
-209 IPSDTPSDTEID
+209 IPMDTPEGIMDT
-221 VNFANIGLPETPA
+221 NFSVVGAPDSPSGIFA
-234 GVFGYNYY
+234 YNYY
-242 LSLAPTHKILGYTN
+242 LENFSDYDIIMWADRKISDENENVTFLYLAKH
-256 YVNTNNEEI
+256 ED
-265 LQFYSIENNNLP
+265 LP
-277 TKSIVKKDTYD
+277 T
-288 TYYTEV
+288 
-294 YNCRFYNI
+294 
-302 VVDLTTGALKTQFS
+302 
-316 DIRKGSIYSGYNIRI
+316 SGYVQKDFNGRYYINLSNIRFI
-331 HSNYNTYVV
+331 QARANTITGQLVERYTDVRNSSV
-340 GGLNSEV
+340 TSGYSETEDTKTAGGLNV
-347 INKQGSNPL
+347 TVTQKKGNNPL

-370 PDMSILDIKNKLKN
+370 PDMSISDIKNKLKN

-487 IYNPTLNELKS
+487 IYNPTINELKS

-547 SGVSANVVVN
+547 SGVNANVVVN
-557 QFIDIDCGSV
+557 QFINIDCGSV

-580 SPYTNV
+580 SPYTTV

-631 ARQQLYTFNG
+631 AKQQLYTFNG

-656 LLSGAVTGAVAGITT
+656 LLSGAITGAVAGITT

-731 PTNKTVVLN
+731 PSNKTVVLN

-745 TRVKDIHVNI
+745 TRVKDIYIDI
-755 PNATNEEKIEIETLL
+755 PNATNEEKNEIETLL
-770 KNGIII
+770 KNGVII

>member
-1 MSWVNTYDSLYDAII
+1 MSWVNSYDSLYDAII

-42 GVEALAQSYGVEAH
+42 GVEALAESYGVEAH

-76 APVGTYPPAV
+76 APVGTYAPSV
-86 YQEALEVDTIASTEE
+86 YQEALEVNTIASTEDT
-101 KIVLRSLPKVADK
+101 IVLRSLPAVADK
-114 SIGSGAVQTFVKW
+114 GIGSGAVQTFVKW

-156 NAIFSANFND
+156 DAIFNANFND
-166 LVKIMCREY
+166 LVKIMCRA
-175 NGEYKTYIKEDDV
+175 NAGEYKTYIKEDDV

-197 KDVFTVNSIISK
+197 KDAFDIDTITSN
-209 IPSDTPSDTEID
+209 IPMDTPEGIMDT
-221 VNFANIGLPETPA
+221 NFSVVGAPDSPSGMFA
-234 GVFGYNYY
+234 YNYY
-242 LSLAPTHKILGYTN
+242 LENFSDYDIIMYEDRKISDEQNVTFLYLAKH
-256 YVNTNNEEI
+256 ED
-265 LQFYSIENNNLP
+265 LP
-277 TKSIVKKDTYD
+277 TSGYVKKGLNGG
-288 TYYTEV
+288 YYTDLS
-294 YNCRFYNI
+294 NIRFIQARANTI
-302 VVDLTTGALKTQFS
+302 TGQLVERYTDVRSA
-316 DIRKGSIYSGYNIRI
+316 SILSGYIERND
-331 HSNYNTYVV
+331 SKFA
-340 GGLNSEV
+340 GGLNV
-347 INKQGSNPL
+347 TVTQKKGNNPL

-370 PDMSILDIKNKLKN
+370 PDMSIPDIKNKLKN

-439 KPDPKNETQTQ
+439 KPDPKNETQAQ
-450 PLIQNEPNIPP
+450 PLLQNEPSIPP
-461 VSPPTPTP
+461 ISPPTPTP

-487 IYNPTLNELKS
+487 IYNPTINELKS

-557 QFIDIDCGSV
+557 QFINIDCGSV

-580 SPYTNV
+580 SPYTTV

-598 KTEDIIGSNINI
+598 KTEDIIASNINI
-610 IYTLDVLTGAIL
+610 TYTLDVLTGAIL

-631 ARQQLYTFNG
+631 AKQQLYTFNG

-656 LLSGAVTGAVAGITT
+656 LLSGAITGAVAGITA

-731 PTNKTVVLN
+731 PSNKTVVLN
-740 NCKGF
+740 SCKGF
-745 TRVKDIHVNI
+745 TRVKDIYVDI
-755 PNATNEEKIEIETLL
+755 PNATNEEKNEIEALL

>member
-16 SSTGSNI
+16 ASTGSNI

-32 NNAWTKGGIK
+32 NNAWSKGGLS
-42 GVEALAQSYGVEAH
+42 GVEALAESYGVEAH

-76 APVGTYPPAV
+76 TPVGSFPPSV
-86 YQEALEVDTIASTEE
+86 YQEALEVNTIASTDDT
-101 KIVLRSLPKVADK
+101 IVLRSLPAVADK
-114 SIGSGAVQTFVKW
+114 GIGSGAVQTFVKW
-127 APLVGAVATGVGLGV
+127 APLVGAIATGVGLGV

-156 NAIFSANFND
+156 DAIFSANFND
-166 LVKIMCREY
+166 LVKIMCRA
-175 NGEYKTYIKEDDV
+175 NAGEYKTYIKEDDV
-188 ASVISALAY
+188 ASVISALAF
-197 KDVFTVNSIISK
+197 KDAFDIDTITSN
-209 IPSDTPSDTEID
+209 IPVDTPEGIMDT
-221 VNFANIGLPETPA
+221 NFSVVGAPDSPS
-234 GVFGYNYY
+234 GVFAYNYY
-242 LSLAPTHKILGYTN
+242 LENFSDYDIITYEDRKIISDNENVTFLYLAKH
-256 YVNTNNEEI
+256 ED
-265 LQFYSIENNNLP
+265 LP
-277 TKSIVKKDTYD
+277 TSGYVKIDTYGE
-288 TYYTEV
+288 YYIDLS
-294 YNCRFYNI
+294 NIRFIQAKVNI
-302 VVDLTTGALKTQFS
+302 TTGQLIQRYTDVRS
-316 DIRKGSIYSGYNIRI
+316 SSIISGYIEEENEK
-331 HSNYNTYVV
+331 SA
-340 GGLNSEV
+340 GGLNV
-347 INKQGSNPL
+347 TITQKKGNNPL

-370 PDMSILDIKNKLKN
+370 PDMSIPDIKNKLKN

-395 SNEYDPTTDS
+395 SNEYDPTTDT

-439 KPDPKNETQTQ
+439 KPDPENETQAQ
-450 PLIQNEPNIPP
+450 PLIQNEPSIPP

-476 VGSHGN
+476 VGSGSN

-487 IYNPTLNELKS
+487 IYNPTINELKS

-547 SGVSANVVVN
+547 SGVNANVVSN
-557 QFIDIDCGSV
+557 QFINIDCGSV
-567 NTTEYFGDARDYV
+567 NTVEYFGDARDYV
-580 SPYTNV
+580 APYTVV

-631 ARQQLYTFNG
+631 AKQQLYTFNG

-656 LLSGAVTGAVAGITT
+656 LLSGAITGAVAGITA

-731 PTNKTVVLN
+731 PSNKTVVLN

-745 TRVKDIHVNI
+745 TRVKDIYVDI
-755 PNATNEEKIEIETLL
+755 PNATNEEKNEIETLL

>member
-1 MSWVNTYDSLYDAII
+1 MSWVNSYDSLYDAII

-42 GVEALAQSYGVEAH
+42 GVEALAESYGVEAH

-76 APVGTYPPAV
+76 APVGTYAPSV
-86 YQEALEVDTIASTEE
+86 YQEALEVNTIASTEDT
-101 KIVLRSLPKVADK
+101 IVLRSLPKVADK
-114 SIGSGAVQTFVKW
+114 GIGSGAVQTFVKW

-156 NAIFSANFND
+156 DAVFSANFNE
-166 LVKIMCREY
+166 LAKVMCREY

-197 KDVFTVNSIISK
+197 KDAFDIDTITSN
-209 IPSDTPSDTEID
+209 IPTDTPEGIMNT
-221 VNFANIGLPETPA
+221 NFSVVGAPDSPSGMFA
-234 GVFGYNYY
+234 YDYY
-242 LSLAPTHKILGYTN
+242 LENFSDYDIIAYEDRKVSDSENVTFL
-256 YVNTNNEEI
+256 
-265 LQFYSIENNNLP
+265 YSAKHEDLP
-277 TKSIVKKDTYD
+277 TSGYVKKDTYGR
-288 TYYTEV
+288 YYIDLS
-294 YNCRFYNI
+294 NIRFIQAKANT
-302 VVDLTTGALKTQFS
+302 VTGQLLQRFTDVRTA
-316 DIRKGSIYSGYNIRI
+316 SIFSGYSEIG
-331 HSNYNTYVV
+331 SSKYA
-340 GGLNSEV
+340 GGLNATV
-347 INKQGSNPL
+347 THKQGNNPL

-370 PDMSILDIKNKLKN
+370 PDMSISDIKNKLKN

-395 SNEYDPTTDS
+395 SNEYDPITDS

-439 KPDPKNETQTQ
+439 KPDPENETQTQ

-461 VSPPTPTP
+461 ISPPTPTP

-487 IYNPTLNELKS
+487 IYNPTLSELKS

-547 SGVSANVVVN
+547 SGVTANVVVN
-557 QFIDIDCGSV
+557 QFINIDCGSV

-580 SPYTNV
+580 SPYTTV

-631 ARQQLYTFNG
+631 AKQQLYTFNG

-656 LLSGAVTGAVAGITT
+656 LLSGAITGAVAGITT

-731 PTNKTVVLN
+731 PSNKTVVLN
-740 NCKGF
+740 SCKGF
-745 TRVKDIHVNI
+745 TRVKDIYVDI
-755 PNATNEEKIEIETLL
+755 PNATNEEKNEIETLL
-770 KNGIII
+770 KNGIVI

>member
-16 SSTGSNI
+16 ASTGSNI

-32 NNAWTKGGIK
+32 NNAWTKGGLG
-42 GVEALAQSYGVEAH
+42 GVEALAESYGVEAH

-76 APVGTYPPAV
+76 NPVGSFPPSV
-86 YQEALEVDTIASTEE
+86 YQEALEVNTVASTEDT
-101 KIVLRSLPKVADK
+101 IVLRSLPKVADK
-114 SIGSGAVQTFVKW
+114 GIGSGAVQTFVKW
-127 APLVGAVATGVGLGV
+127 APIVGAVATGVGLGV

-156 NAIFSANFND
+156 DAIFSANFND
-166 LVKIMCREY
+166 LVKIMCRA
-175 NGEYKTYIKEDDV
+175 NAGEYKTYIKEDDV

-197 KDVFTVNSIISK
+197 KDAFDIDTITSN
-209 IPSDTPSDTEID
+209 IPIDTPEGTMDT
-221 VNFANIGLPETPA
+221 NFSVVGAPDSPSGIFA
-234 GVFGYNYY
+234 YNYY
-242 LSLAPTHKILGYTN
+242 LENFNDYDIIMYEDRKISDKQNVTFLYLAKHEDLPTSGYVHIDTYGLYYVQLSN
-256 YVNTNNEEI
+256 IRFIQAKVNTITGQLIER
-265 LQFYSIENNNLP
+265 YTDVRSSSI
-277 TKSIVKKDTYD
+277 I
-288 TYYTEV
+288 
-294 YNCRFYNI
+294 
-302 VVDLTTGALKTQFS
+302 
-316 DIRKGSIYSGYNIRI
+316 SGYIERGN
-331 HSNYNTYVV
+331 SKVA
-340 GGLNSEV
+340 GGLNATV
-347 INKQGSNPL
+347 MHKKGNNPL

-384 TYPDWFNNGFT
+384 TYPNWFNNGFT

-439 KPDPKNETQTQ
+439 KPNPKNETQTQ
-450 PLIQNEPNIPP
+450 PLIQNEPSIPP

-547 SGVSANVVVN
+547 SGVSANVVDN
-557 QFIDIDCGSV
+557 QFINIDCGSV
-567 NTTEYFGDARDYV
+567 NTVEYFGDARDYV

-631 ARQQLYTFNG
+631 AKQQLYTFNG

-656 LLSGAVTGAVAGITT
+656 LLSGAITGAVAGITA

-678 AGGVA
+678 AGGVS

-731 PTNKTVVLN
+731 PSNKTVVLN
-740 NCKGF
+740 SCKGF

>member
-32 NNAWTKGGIK
+32 NNAWNKGGIK
-42 GVEALAQSYGVEAH
+42 GVEALAESYGVEAH

-76 APVGTYPPAV
+76 TPVGTFPPSV
-86 YQEALEVDTIASTEE
+86 YQEALEVNTVASTEDT
-101 KIVLRSLPKVADK
+101 IVLRSLPKVADK

-156 NAIFSANFND
+156 DAIFSANFND

-188 ASVISALAY
+188 ADIISALAF
-197 KDVFTVNSIISK
+197 KDAFDIDTITSN
-209 IPSDTPSDTEID
+209 IPVDTPEGIMDT
-221 VNFANIGLPETPA
+221 NFSVVGAPDSPSGIFA
-234 GVFGYNYY
+234 YNYY
-242 LSLAPTHKILGYTN
+242 LENFSDYDIIMNADRKISDSENVTFLYLAKHEDLPTNGYIKKDFNGTYYIELYN
-256 YVNTNNEEI
+256 LRFISARVNTITGQLLERYTDVRNS
-265 LQFYSIENNNLP
+265 SI
-277 TKSIVKKDTYD
+277 I
-288 TYYTEV
+288 
-294 YNCRFYNI
+294 
-302 VVDLTTGALKTQFS
+302 
-316 DIRKGSIYSGYNIRI
+316 SGYVEGN
-331 HSNYNTYVV
+331 NDKTA
-340 GGLNSEV
+340 GGLNV
-347 INKQGSNPL
+347 TVMHKKGNNPL

-395 SNEYDPTTDS
+395 SNEYDPTTDT

-420 PLTHDLDDPEYN
+420 PLTHDLDNPEYN

-476 VGSHGN
+476 VGSGSN

-487 IYNPTLNELKS
+487 IYNPTINELKS

-535 NGKQNIILGYLD
+535 NDKQNIILGYLD

-557 QFIDIDCGSV
+557 QFINIDCGSV
-567 NTTEYFGDARDYV
+567 NTVEYFGDARDYV
-580 SPYTNV
+580 SPYTDV

-598 KTEDIIGSNINI
+598 KTEDIISSNINI

-631 ARQQLYTFNG
+631 AKQQLYTFNG

-656 LLSGAVTGAVAGITT
+656 LLSGAITGAVAGITA

-731 PTNKTVVLN
+731 PSNKTVVLN
-740 NCKGF
+740 SCKGF

-755 PNATNEEKIEIETLL
+755 PNATNEEKNEIETLL

>member
-16 SSTGSNI
+16 ASTGSNI

-32 NNAWTKGGIK
+32 NNAWSKGGIA
-42 GVEALAQSYGVEAH
+42 GVEALAESYGVEAH

-76 APVGTYPPAV
+76 NPIGTYAPSV
-86 YQEALEVDTIASTEE
+86 YQEALEVNTVASTEDT
-101 KIVLRSLPKVADK
+101 IVLRSLPAVADK
-114 SIGSGAVQTFVKW
+114 GIGSGAVQTFVKW
-127 APLVGAVATGVGLGV
+127 APLVGAIATGVGLGV

-156 NAIFSANFND
+156 DAIFSANFND
-166 LVKIMCREY
+166 LVKIMCRA
-175 NGEYKTYIKEDDV
+175 NAGEYKTYIKEDDV
-188 ASVISALAY
+188 ASVISALAF
-197 KDVFTVNSIISK
+197 KDAFDIDTITSN
-209 IPSDTPSDTEID
+209 IPVDTPEGIMDT
-221 VNFANIGLPETPA
+221 NFSVVGAPDSPS
-234 GVFGYNYY
+234 GVFAYNYY
-242 LSLAPTHKILGYTN
+242 LENFSDYDIITYEDRKIISDNENVTFLYLAKHEDLPTSGYVKIDTYGEYYIDLSN
-256 YVNTNNEEI
+256 IRFIQAKVNTITGQLIQRYTDVRRASI
-265 LQFYSIENNNLP
+265 L
-277 TKSIVKKDTYD
+277 
-288 TYYTEV
+288 
-294 YNCRFYNI
+294 
-302 VVDLTTGALKTQFS
+302 
-316 DIRKGSIYSGYNIRI
+316 SGYFERND
-331 HSNYNTYVV
+331 SKFA
-340 GGLNSEV
+340 GGLNV
-347 INKQGSNPL
+347 TVTQKKGNNPL

-395 SNEYDPTTDS
+395 SNEYDPTTDT

-439 KPDPKNETQTQ
+439 KPDPENETQAQ
-450 PLIQNEPNIPP
+450 PLIQNEPSIPP

-487 IYNPTLNELKS
+487 IYNPTINELKS

-547 SGVSANVVVN
+547 SGVNANVVSN
-557 QFIDIDCGSV
+557 QFINIDCGSV
-567 NTTEYFGDARDYV
+567 NTTEYFGDARDYI

-631 ARQQLYTFNG
+631 AKQQLYTFNG

-656 LLSGAVTGAVAGITT
+656 LLSGAITGAVAGITA

-731 PTNKTVVLN
+731 PSNKTVVLN

-745 TRVKDIHVNI
+745 TRVKDIYVDI
-755 PNATNEEKIEIETLL
+755 PNATNEEKNEIETLL
-770 KNGIII
+770 KTGIVI

>member
-32 NNAWTKGGIK
+32 NNAWNKGGIA
-42 GVEALAQSYGVEAH
+42 GVEALAKSYGVEAH

-76 APVGTYPPAV
+76 SPIGTYAPSV
-86 YQEALEVDTIASTEE
+86 YQEALEVNTVASTEE
-101 KIVLRSLPKVADK
+101 KIVLRSLPAVADK
-114 SIGSGAVQTFVKW
+114 SIGSGAVQAFVKW

-156 NAIFSANFND
+156 DAIFTANFND

-197 KDVFTVNSIISK
+197 KDAFDIDTITSN
-209 IPSDTPSDTEID
+209 IPMDTPDGTTMDT
-221 VNFANIGLPETPA
+221 NFSVVGAPDSPSGIFA
-234 GVFGYNYY
+234 YNYY
-242 LSLAPTHKILGYTN
+242 LENFNDYDIIMYVDRKISDSENVTFLYLAKHEDLPTSGYIKKDLN
-256 YVNTNNEEI
+256 GDYYIDLSNIRFIQARVNTITGQLIER
-265 LQFYSIENNNLP
+265 YTDVRSASI
-277 TKSIVKKDTYD
+277 I
-288 TYYTEV
+288 
-294 YNCRFYNI
+294 
-302 VVDLTTGALKTQFS
+302 
-316 DIRKGSIYSGYNIRI
+316 SGYIE
-331 HSNYNTYVV
+331 SGDSKTA
-340 GGLNSEV
+340 GGLNV
-347 INKQGSNPL
+347 TVTHKKGNNPL

-370 PDMSILDIKNKLKN
+370 PDMSILDIKNKLRN

-420 PLTHDLDDPEYN
+420 PLTHDLDDPNYN

-476 VGSHGN
+476 VGSGSN

-487 IYNPTLNELKS
+487 IYNPTINELKS

-547 SGVSANVVVN
+547 SGVSANVVNN
-557 QFIDIDCGSV
+557 QFINIDCGSV
-567 NTTEYFGDARDYV
+567 NTVEYFGDARDYV

-622 CKIFVTKNG
+622 CKIFVTKEG
-631 ARQQLYTFNG
+631 AKQQLYTFNG

-656 LLSGAVTGAVAGITT
+656 LLSGAITGAVAGITT

-745 TRVKDIHVNI
+745 TRVKDIYIDI
-755 PNATNEEKIEIETLL
+755 PNATNEEKNEIETLL
-770 KNGIII
+770 KNGVVI

>member
-16 SSTGSNI
+16 ASTGSNI

-32 NNAWTKGGIK
+32 NNAWTKGGLS
-42 GVEALAQSYGVEAH
+42 GVEALAESYGVEAH

-76 APVGTYPPAV
+76 APVGSFPPSV
-86 YQEALEVDTIASTEE
+86 YQEALEVDAIASTEDT
-101 KIVLRSLPKVADK
+101 IVLRSLPKVADK
-114 SIGSGAVQTFVKW
+114 GIGSGAVQTFVKW
-127 APLVGAVATGVGLGV
+127 SPLVGAIATGVGLGV

-156 NAIFSANFND
+156 DAIFSANFND
-166 LVKIMCREY
+166 LVKIMCRA
-175 NGEYKTYIKEDDV
+175 NAGEYKTYIKEDDV
-188 ASVISALAY
+188 ASVISALAF
-197 KDVFTVNSIISK
+197 KDAFDIDTITSN
-209 IPSDTPSDTEID
+209 IPVDTPEGIMDT
-221 VNFANIGLPETPA
+221 NFSVVGAPDSPSGIFA
-234 GVFGYNYY
+234 YNYY
-242 LSLAPTHKILGYTN
+242 LENFSDYDIIAYADRKTNDKKENVTFLYLAKH
-256 YVNTNNEEI
+256 ED
-265 LQFYSIENNNLP
+265 LP
-277 TKSIVKKDTYD
+277 TSGYVKKGLNGE
-288 TYYTEV
+288 YYIDLS
-294 YNCRFYNI
+294 NIRFIQARVNI
-302 VVDLTTGALKTQFS
+302 ATGQLIERYTDVRTA
-316 DIRKGSIYSGYNIRI
+316 SITSGYIE
-331 HSNYNTYVV
+331 TEDEKTA
-340 GGLNSEV
+340 GGLNV
-347 INKQGSNPL
+347 TVTQKKGNNPL

-370 PDMSILDIKNKLKN
+370 PDMSISDIKNKLRN

-395 SNEYDPTTDS
+395 SNEYDPTTDT

-439 KPDPKNETQTQ
+439 KPDPKNETQAQ
-450 PLIQNEPNIPP
+450 PLIQNEPSIPP

-487 IYNPTLNELKS
+487 IYNPTINELKS

-557 QFIDIDCGSV
+557 QFINIDCGSV

-580 SPYTNV
+580 APYTVV

-631 ARQQLYTFNG
+631 AKQQLYTFNG

-656 LLSGAVTGAVAGITT
+656 LLSGAITGAVAGITA

-731 PTNKTVVLN
+731 PSNKTVVLN

-745 TRVKDIHVNI
+745 TRVKDIYIDI

>member
-42 GVEALAQSYGVEAH
+42 GVEALAESYGVEAH
-56 GRVINSAGQQ
+56 GRVINSAGKE

-76 APVGTYPPAV
+76 TPVGTFPPSV
-86 YQEALEVDTIASTEE
+86 YQEALEVNTIASTEDT
-101 KIVLRSLPKVADK
+101 IVLRSLPAVADK

-156 NAIFSANFND
+156 DAIFSANFNE

-188 ASVISALAY
+188 VDIISALAF
-197 KDVFTVNSIISK
+197 KDAFDIDTITSD
-209 IPSDTPSDTEID
+209 IPIDIPDGTTMDTTFSVVGAPDSPSGI
-221 VNFANIGLPETPA
+221 FA
-234 GVFGYNYY
+234 YNYY
-242 LSLAPTHKILGYTN
+242 LENFNDYDIIMYTDRKINDSQNVTFLYLAKHEDLPNSGYIRKNIHGTYYIELYN
-256 YVNTNNEEI
+256 LRFISAKVDTITGQLLERHTDVRNSSIISGYIYDDRNNE
-265 LQFYSIENNNLP
+265 
-277 TKSIVKKDTYD
+277 KS
-288 TYYTEV
+288 
-294 YNCRFYNI
+294 
-302 VVDLTTGALKTQFS
+302 A
-316 DIRKGSIYSGYNIRI
+316 
-331 HSNYNTYVV
+331 
-340 GGLNSEV
+340 GGLNATV
-347 INKQGSNPL
+347 MHKKGNNPL

-370 PDMSILDIKNKLKN
+370 PNMSISDIKNKLKN

-395 SNEYDPTTDS
+395 SNEYDPTTDT
-405 IVENNYIPLTLPTQN
+405 IVENNYIPITLPTQN

-461 VSPPTPTP
+461 VSPPTSTP

-547 SGVSANVVVN
+547 SGVSANVVSN
-557 QFIDIDCGSV
+557 QFINIDCGSV
-567 NTTEYFGDARDYV
+567 NTVEYYGDARDYV
-580 SPYTNV
+580 SPYTDV

-610 IYTLDVLTGAIL
+610 VYTLDVLTGAIL
-622 CKIFVTKNG
+622 CKIFITKNG
-631 ARQQLYTFNG
+631 AKQQLYTFNG

-656 LLSGAVTGAVAGITT
+656 LLSGAITGAVAGITT

-731 PTNKTVVLN
+731 PSNKTVVLN
-740 NCKGF
+740 SCKGF

-755 PNATNEEKIEIETLL
+755 PNATNEEKNEIEALL

>member
-16 SSTGSNI
+16 ASTGSNI

-32 NNAWTKGGIK
+32 NNAWTKGGLS
-42 GVEALAQSYGVEAH
+42 GVEALAESYGVEAH

-76 APVGTYPPAV
+76 APVGTYAPSV
-86 YQEALEVDTIASTEE
+86 YQEALEVNTIASTDDT
-101 KIVLRSLPKVADK
+101 IVLRSLPKVADK
-114 SIGSGAVQTFVKW
+114 GIGSGAVQTFVKW
-127 APLVGAVATGVGLGV
+127 APIVGAVATGVGLGV

-156 NAIFSANFND
+156 DAIFSANFND
-166 LVKIMCREY
+166 LVKIMCRA
-175 NGEYKTYIKEDDV
+175 NAGEYKTYIKEDDV

-197 KDVFTVNSIISK
+197 KDAFDIDTITSD
-209 IPSDTPSDTEID
+209 IPIDTPNGTTMDT
-221 VNFANIGLPETPA
+221 NFSVVGAPDSPSGIFA
-234 GVFGYNYY
+234 YNYY
-242 LSLAPTHKILGYTN
+242 LENFSDYDIIQ
-256 YVNTNNEEI
+256 YVDRKSNDEK
-265 LQFYSIENNNLP
+265 ENITFLYVAKHEDLP
-277 TKSIVKKDTYD
+277 TSGYVKKGLNGE
-288 TYYTEV
+288 YYIDL
-294 YNCRFYNI
+294 NNIRFIQARVNI
-302 VVDLTTGALKTQFS
+302 ATGQLIERYTDVRNA
-316 DIRKGSIYSGYNIRI
+316 SIMSGYSETANEK
-331 HSNYNTYVV
+331 TA
-340 GGLNSEV
+340 GGLNV
-347 INKQGSNPL
+347 TVMHKKGNNPL

-450 PLIQNEPNIPP
+450 PLIQNEPSIPP

-487 IYNPTLNELKS
+487 IYNPTLTELKS

-547 SGVSANVVVN
+547 SGVSANVVDN
-557 QFIDIDCGSV
+557 QFINIDCGSV
-567 NTTEYFGDARDYV
+567 NTVEYFGDARDYV

-631 ARQQLYTFNG
+631 AKQQLYTFNG

-656 LLSGAVTGAVAGITT
+656 LLSGAITGAVAGITA

-731 PTNKTVVLN
+731 PSNKTVVLN

-745 TRVKDIHVNI
+745 TRVKDIYVDI
-755 PNATNEEKIEIETLL
+755 PNATNEEKNEIETLL

>member
-16 SSTGSNI
+16 ASTGSNI

-32 NNAWTKGGIK
+32 NNAWTKGGLS
-42 GVEALAQSYGVEAH
+42 GVEALAESYGVEAH
-56 GRVINSAGQQ
+56 GRVINKAGQQ

-76 APVGTYPPAV
+76 APVGTFPPSV
-86 YQEALEVDTIASTEE
+86 YQEALEVNTIASTEDT
-101 KIVLRSLPKVADK
+101 IVLRSLPAVSDK
-114 SIGSGAVQTFVKW
+114 GIGSGAVQTFVKW

-142 KSYKDYPVMWSDIS
+142 KSYKEYPVMWSDIS
-156 NAIFSANFND
+156 DAIFSANFND
-166 LVKIMCREY
+166 LVKIMCRA
-175 NGEYKTYIKEDDV
+175 NAGEYKTYIKEDDV

-197 KDVFTVNSIISK
+197 KDAFDIDTITSN
-209 IPSDTPSDTEID
+209 IPVDTPEGIMDT
-221 VNFANIGLPETPA
+221 NFSVVGAPDSPSGMFA
-234 GVFGYNYY
+234 YNYY
-242 LSLAPTHKILGYTN
+242 LENFSDYDIIMYADRKVNDSENVTFLYLAKHEDLPSSGY
-256 YVNTNNEEI
+256 
-265 LQFYSIENNNLP
+265 
-277 TKSIVKKDTYD
+277 VKKDFNGR
-288 TYYTEV
+288 YYI
-294 YNCRFYNI
+294 NLSNIRFIQARVNI
-302 VVDLTTGALKTQFS
+302 TTGQLIERYTDVRNS
-316 DIRKGSIYSGYNIRI
+316 SITSGYIE
-331 HSNYNTYVV
+331 TEDTKTA
-340 GGLNSEV
+340 GGLNV
-347 INKQGSNPL
+347 TVTQKKGNNPL

-370 PDMSILDIKNKLKN
+370 PDMSISDIKNKLKN

-420 PLTHDLDDPEYN
+420 PLIHDLDDPEYN

-439 KPDPKNETQTQ
+439 KPDPKNETQAQ
-450 PLIQNEPNIPP
+450 PLIQNEPSIPP

-487 IYNPTLNELKS
+487 IYNPTLSELKS

-557 QFIDIDCGSV
+557 QFINIDCGSV

-580 SPYTNV
+580 SPYTVV

-631 ARQQLYTFNG
+631 AKQQLYTFNG

-656 LLSGAVTGAVAGITT
+656 LLSGAVTGAVAGFTT

-678 AGGVA
+678 AGGVS

-731 PTNKTVVLN
+731 PSNKTVLLN
-740 NCKGF
+740 SCKGF
-745 TRVKDIHVNI
+745 TRVKDIHIDI

>member
-1 MSWVNTYDSLYDAII
+1 MSWVNSYDSLYDAII

-42 GVEALAQSYGVEAH
+42 GVEALAESYGVEAH

-76 APVGTYPPAV
+76 SPIGTYAPSV
-86 YQEALEVDTIASTEE
+86 YQEALEVDAIASTDE

-114 SIGSGAVQTFVKW
+114 GIGSGAVQTFVKW

-142 KSYKDYPVMWSDIS
+142 KSYKEYPVMWSDIS
-156 NAIFSANFND
+156 DAVFSANFNE
-166 LVKIMCREY
+166 LAKVMCREY

-188 ASVISALAY
+188 AGIISALAY
-197 KDVFTVNSIISK
+197 KDAFDIDTITSN
-209 IPSDTPSDTEID
+209 IPLD
-221 VNFANIGLPETPA
+221 TPA
-234 GVFGYNYY
+234 GTMDTNFSVVGAPDSPSGMFAYDYY
-242 LSLAPTHKILGYTN
+242 LENFSDYDIIMYTDRKISNKSENVTFLYCVKHEDLPTSGYVQKGSDGV
-256 YVNTNNEEI
+256 YYI
-265 LQFYSIENNNLP
+265 NLP
-277 TKSIVKKDTYD
+277 NIRFISAKVDTITGQLKERHTD
-288 TYYTEV
+288 V
-294 YNCRFYNI
+294 RNVNI
-302 VVDLTTGALKTQFS
+302 V
-316 DIRKGSIYSGYNIRI
+316 SGYSETENEK
-331 HSNYNTYVV
+331 TA
-340 GGLNSEV
+340 GGLNATV
-347 INKQGSNPL
+347 THKQGNNPL

-370 PDMSILDIKNKLKN
+370 PDMSIPDIKNKLKN

-420 PLTHDLDDPEYN
+420 PLIHDLDDPEYN

-439 KPDPKNETQTQ
+439 KPKPENKTQTQ
-450 PLIQNEPNIPP
+450 PLIQNEPDIPP

-487 IYNPTLNELKS
+487 IYNPTLDELKS

-557 QFIDIDCGSV
+557 QFINIDCGSV
-567 NTTEYFGDARDYV
+567 NTVEYFGDARDYV

-631 ARQQLYTFNG
+631 AKQQLYTFNG

-656 LLSGAVTGAVAGITT
+656 LLSGAITGTVAGFTA

-731 PTNKTVVLN
+731 PSNKTVILN
-740 NCKGF
+740 SCKGF
-745 TRVKDIHVNI
+745 TRVKDIYIDI

>member
-16 SSTGSNI
+16 ASTGSNI

-32 NNAWTKGGIK
+32 NNAWTKGGLS
-42 GVEALAQSYGVEAH
+42 GVEALAESYGVEAH

-76 APVGTYPPAV
+76 APVGTFPPSV
-86 YQEALEVDTIASTEE
+86 YQEALEVDTIAST
-101 KIVLRSLPKVADK
+101 KDTIVIRSLPKVADK

-156 NAIFSANFND
+156 DAIFSANFND

-188 ASVISALAY
+188 ASIISALAF
-197 KDVFTVNSIISK
+197 KDAFDIDTITSN
-209 IPSDTPSDTEID
+209 IPIDTPEGTMDT
-221 VNFANIGLPETPA
+221 NFSVVGAPDSPSGIFA
-234 GVFGYNYY
+234 YNYY
-242 LSLAPTHKILGYTN
+242 LENFSDYDIIQ
-256 YVNTNNEEI
+256 YVDRKSNDEK
-265 LQFYSIENNNLP
+265 ENITFLYVAKHEDLP
-277 TKSIVKKDTYD
+277 T
-288 TYYTEV
+288 
-294 YNCRFYNI
+294 
-302 VVDLTTGALKTQFS
+302 
-316 DIRKGSIYSGYNIRI
+316 SGYVKRGLNGEYYIDLSNIRFI
-331 HSNYNTYVV
+331 QARVNIATGQLRERYTDVRNASIMSGYSETANEKTA
-340 GGLNSEV
+340 GGLNV
-347 INKQGSNPL
+347 TVMHKKGNNPL

-420 PLTHDLDDPEYN
+420 PLTHDLDDPNYN

-450 PLIQNEPNIPP
+450 PLIQNEPSIPP

-487 IYNPTLNELKS
+487 IYNPTINELKS

-547 SGVSANVVVN
+547 SGVSANVVDN
-557 QFIDIDCGSV
+557 QFINIDCGSV

-631 ARQQLYTFNG
+631 AKQQLYTFNG

-656 LLSGAVTGAVAGITT
+656 LLSGAITGAVAGITA

-755 PNATNEEKIEIETLL
+755 PNATNEEKNEIETLL
-770 KNGIII
+770 KTGIII

>member
-42 GVEALAQSYGVEAH
+42 GVEALAESYGVEAH
-56 GRVINSAGQQ
+56 GRVINSAGKE

-76 APVGTYPPAV
+76 TPVGTFPPSV
-86 YQEALEVDTIASTEE
+86 YQEALEVNTVASTEDT
-101 KIVLRSLPKVADK
+101 IVLRSLPKVADK

-156 NAIFSANFND
+156 DAIFSANFND

-188 ASVISALAY
+188 ADIISALAF
-197 KDVFTVNSIISK
+197 KDAFDIDTITSN
-209 IPSDTPSDTEID
+209 IPVDTPEGIMDT
-221 VNFANIGLPETPA
+221 NFSVVGAPDSPSGIFA
-234 GVFGYNYY
+234 YNYY
-242 LSLAPTHKILGYTN
+242 LENFSDYDIIMNADRKISDSENVTFLYLAKH
-256 YVNTNNEEI
+256 ED
-265 LQFYSIENNNLP
+265 LP
-277 TKSIVKKDTYD
+277 TSGYVKKGLDGE
-288 TYYTEV
+288 YYI
-294 YNCRFYNI
+294 NLSNIRFIQARANTI
-302 VVDLTTGALKTQFS
+302 TGQLIERYTDVRQAP
-316 DIRKGSIYSGYNIRI
+316 IISGYIETENDK
-331 HSNYNTYVV
+331 TA
-340 GGLNSEV
+340 GGLNV
-347 INKQGSNPL
+347 TVTHKKGNNPL

-395 SNEYDPTTDS
+395 SNEYDPTTDT
-405 IVENNYIPLTLPTQN
+405 IIENNYIPLTLPTQN

-476 VGSHGN
+476 VGSGSN

-487 IYNPTLNELKS
+487 IYNPTINELKS
-498 LGGYLWSSN
+498 LGSYLWSSN

-547 SGVSANVVVN
+547 SGVSANVVSN
-557 QFIDIDCGSV
+557 QFINIDCGSV
-567 NTTEYFGDARDYV
+567 NTVEYFGDARDYV
-580 SPYTNV
+580 SPYTDV

-598 KTEDIIGSNINI
+598 KTEDIISSNINI

-631 ARQQLYTFNG
+631 AKQQLYTFNG

-656 LLSGAVTGAVAGITT
+656 LLSGAITGAMAGITA

-731 PTNKTVVLN
+731 PSNKTVVLN
-740 NCKGF
+740 SCKGF

-755 PNATNEEKIEIETLL
+755 PNATNEEKNEIETLL

>member
-1 MSWVNTYDSLYDAII
+1 MGWVNTYDSLYDAII

-32 NNAWTKGGIK
+32 NNAWNKGGIK
-42 GVEALAQSYGVEAH
+42 GVEALAESYGVEAH
-56 GRVINSAGQQ
+56 GRVINKAGKE

-76 APVGTYPPAV
+76 NPIGTLPPAV
-86 YQEALEVDTIASTEE
+86 YQESLEVNTIASTEDT
-101 KIVLRSLPKVADK
+101 IALRSLPAVADK
-114 SIGSGAVQTFVKW
+114 GIGSGAVQTFVKW

-156 NAIFSANFND
+156 DAIFSANFNE

-188 ASVISALAY
+188 ANIISALAF
-197 KDVFTVNSIISK
+197 KDAFDIDTITSN
-209 IPSDTPSDTEID
+209 IPVDTPEGIMDT
-221 VNFANIGLPETPA
+221 NFSVVGAPDSPSGIFA
-234 GVFGYNYY
+234 YNYY
-242 LSLAPTHKILGYTN
+242 LENFNDYDIIMYEDRKISDEQNVTFLYLAKHEDLPTSAYIHQDTYGSYYTQLSN
-256 YVNTNNEEI
+256 IRFIQAKVNTITGQLIER
-265 LQFYSIENNNLP
+265 YTDVRSASI
-277 TKSIVKKDTYD
+277 I
-288 TYYTEV
+288 
-294 YNCRFYNI
+294 
-302 VVDLTTGALKTQFS
+302 
-316 DIRKGSIYSGYNIRI
+316 SGYIERGDSKI
-331 HSNYNTYVV
+331 A
-340 GGLNSEV
+340 GGLNV
-347 INKQGSNPL
+347 TVMHKKGNNPL

-395 SNEYDPTTDS
+395 SNEYDPTTDT

-439 KPDPKNETQTQ
+439 KPDTKNETQTQ

-476 VGSHGN
+476 VGSGSN

-487 IYNPTLNELKS
+487 IYNPIINELKS

-557 QFIDIDCGSV
+557 QFINIDCGSV

-580 SPYTNV
+580 SPYTEV

-631 ARQQLYTFNG
+631 AKQQLYTFNG

-656 LLSGAVTGAVAGITT
+656 LLSGAITGATAGITT
-671 GGLIGAV
+671 GGLIGAI

-731 PTNKTVVLN
+731 PSNKTVVLN
-740 NCKGF
+740 SCKGF

-755 PNATNEEKIEIETLL
+755 PNATNEEKNEIETLL

>member
-42 GVEALAQSYGVEAH
+42 GVEALAESYGVEAH

-76 APVGTYPPAV
+76 APVGNFPPAV
-86 YQEALEVDTIASTEE
+86 YQEALEVNTIASTEDTL
-101 KIVLRSLPKVADK
+101 VLRTLPKVADK

-188 ASVISALAY
+188 ASVISALAF
-197 KDVFTVNSIISK
+197 KDAFDIDTITSN
-209 IPSDTPSDTEID
+209 IPTDTPEGIMDT
-221 VNFANIGLPETPA
+221 NFSVVGAPDSPSGIFA
-234 GVFGYNYY
+234 YNYY
-242 LSLAPTHKILGYTN
+242 LENFNDYDIIMYVDRKVNDSQNVTFLYLAKH
-256 YVNTNNEEI
+256 E
-265 LQFYSIENNNLP
+265 NLP
-277 TKSIVKKDTYD
+277 TSGNVKKDLNGR
-288 TYYTEV
+288 YYIDLS
-294 YNCRFYNI
+294 NIRFIQTKANTI
-302 VVDLTTGALKTQFS
+302 TGQLVERYTDVRNS
-316 DIRKGSIYSGYNIRI
+316 SIISGY
-331 HSNYNTYVV
+331 YETEDEKTA
-340 GGLNSEV
+340 GGLNV
-347 INKQGSNPL
+347 TVMHKKGNNPL

-395 SNEYDPTTDS
+395 SNEYDPTTNT

-450 PLIQNEPNIPP
+450 PLIQNEPSIPP

-469 SDNGGGL
+469 SDSGGGL
-476 VGSHGN
+476 VGSGSN

-487 IYNPTLNELKS
+487 IYNPTINELKS

-547 SGVSANVVVN
+547 SGVSANVVNN
-557 QFIDIDCGSV
+557 QFINIDCGSV
-567 NTTEYFGDARDYV
+567 NVSEYFGDARDYV

-622 CKIFVTKNG
+622 CKIFVTKEG
-631 ARQQLYTFNG
+631 AKQQLYSFNG

-656 LLSGAVTGAVAGITT
+656 LLSGAITGAVAGITT

-731 PTNKTVVLN
+731 PSNKTVVLN

-745 TRVKDIHVNI
+745 TRIKDIHVDI

>member
-16 SSTGSNI
+16 ASTGSNI

-32 NNAWTKGGIK
+32 NNAWTKGGLS
-42 GVEALAQSYGVEAH
+42 GVEALAESYGVEAH

-76 APVGTYPPAV
+76 TPVGTFPPSV
-86 YQEALEVDTIASTEE
+86 YQEALEVDTIASTEDT
-101 KIVLRSLPKVADK
+101 IVLRSLPKVADK
-114 SIGSGAVQTFVKW
+114 GIGSGAVQTFIKW
-127 APLVGAVATGVGLGV
+127 APIVGAVATGVGLGV
-142 KSYKDYPVMWSDIS
+142 KSYKEYPVMWSDIS
-156 NAIFSANFND
+156 DAIFSANFND
-166 LVKIMCREY
+166 LVKVMCREY
-175 NGEYKTYIKEDDV
+175 NGEYKTYIKEDDA

-197 KDVFTVNSIISK
+197 KDVFDIDTIISK

-242 LSLAPTHKILGYTN
+242 LSLAPTHKILGYTY
-256 YVNTNNEEI
+256 YVDTNNEEI

-277 TKSIVKKDTYD
+277 TKSIVKKDTYGS
-288 TYYTEV
+288 YYTEV

-302 VVDLTTGALKTQFS
+302 VVNLTTGSLRTKFS

-331 HSNYNTYVV
+331 HSIYNTYVV

-370 PDMSILDIKNKLKN
+370 PDMSISDIKNKLRN

-395 SNEYDPTTDS
+395 SNEYDPTTDT

-450 PLIQNEPNIPP
+450 PLIQNEPSIPP

-487 IYNPTLNELKS
+487 IYNPTLTELKS

-520 DCIISLHMIYATPST
+520 DCIISLHMIYAAPST

-557 QFIDIDCGSV
+557 QFINIDCGSV
-567 NTTEYFGDARDYV
+567 NTVEYFGDARDYI

-631 ARQQLYTFNG
+631 AKQQLYTFNG

-656 LLSGAVTGAVAGITT
+656 LLSGAITGAVAGITA

-745 TRVKDIHVNI
+745 TRVKDIYIDI